1 MTRRRAR
8 GGGLLRDHGADERGS
23 AAVELVVV
31 FPVVLLLLF
40 AGMQGALL
48 YQAKAT
54 ALAAAQEGAR
64 TAAGEGGSREDGIA
78 AAESFLASSSLGQ
91 KESHVKRGE
100 RTPTEATFE
109 VTVTSQTIIPLW
121 DPKVTQSA
129 SMPVERITG

>member
-1 MTRRRAR
+1 MSLRRTHR
-8 GGGLLRDHGADERGS
+8 GDQRRDRGADERGS

-54 ALAAAQEGAR
+54 ALAAAQDGAR
-64 TAAGEGGSREDGIA
+64 TAAGEGRTVDQGYA
-78 AAESFLASSSLGQ
+78 AARSFLAASSLGQ
-91 KESHVKRGE
+91 KSSDVNGN
-100 RTPTEATFE
+100 RTPTEATFV
-109 VTVTSQTIIPLW
+109 VTVTSQTVIPLW
-121 DPKVTQSA
+121 SPTVTQSA